1 MLDSTD
7 PARPIPDGPD
17 AACDAAVEPPHEDSM
32 DQHVDRTV
40 VSADGTVIAV
50 SDAGTG
56 PALVVV
62 AGAFDHHGTP
72 FLSGLAAAL
81 RDRYRVV
88 TYDRRGRGASGDT
101 EPWSIDREV
110 EDLAA
115 VVASIGGPVSA
126 LGVCVGAGVVLHGLA
141 GGVPLEA
148 AVLWEPPYRATV
160 DPHAD
165 DVVFADVLDEHVA
178 VGRRAQ
184 AVRAFLAQVLGVA
197 MGQITA
203 LRLKGALWRSLVVD
217 AHVLSRDV
225 RVLNG
230 LAIPERVAAAVG
242 DPVLVAAGGDGPDWV
257 RRAAR
262 AVVEAVPGSQYAEV
276 PGQGHVPEPEAIGHV
291 LDRFTARTT
300 ARS

>member
-1 MLDSTD
+1 
-7 PARPIPDGPD
+7 
-17 AACDAAVEPPHEDSM
+17 M

-50 SDAGTG
+50 SDAGSG

-62 AGAFDHHGTP
+62 GGAFDHHGTP
-72 FLSGLAAAL
+72 FLTGLARAL

-101 EPWSIDREV
+101 LPWSIQREV

-115 VVASIGGPVSA
+115 VVASIEGPVTA
-126 LGVCVGAGVVLHGLA
+126 LGLCVGAGVVLRGLA
-141 GGVPLEA
+141 GGVPLAA
-148 AVLWEPPYRATV
+148 AVLWEPPYRASV

-165 DVVFADVLDEHVA
+165 DVLFADVLDEHIA
-178 VGRRAQ
+178 AGRRAQ
-184 AVRAFLAQVLGVA
+184 AVRAFLAQVLGVP

-203 LRLKGALWRSLVVD
+203 LRLKGALWRSLLTD
-217 AHVLSRDV
+217 AQVLSRDV

-242 DPVLVAAGGDGPDWV
+242 VPVLVAAGGDGLEWM
-257 RRAAR
+257 RQAAR
-262 AVVEAVPGSQYAEV
+262 AVVEAVPGSVYREV
-276 PGQGHVPEPEAIGHV
+276 PGQGHVPDPAVVGQL
-291 LDRFTARTT
+291 LDRFRDRVAAR
-300 ARS
+300 R

>member
-1 MLDSTD
+1 M
-7 PARPIPDGPD
+7 
-17 AACDAAVEPPHEDSM
+17 H
-32 DQHVDRTV
+32 QHVDRTV
-40 VSADGTVIAV
+40 VSADGTAIAV

-56 PALVVV
+56 PTLVVV
-62 AGAFDHHGTP
+62 GGAFDHHGSP
-72 FLSGLAAAL
+72 FLTGLTAGL
-81 RDRYRVV
+81 RDRHRVV

-101 EPWSIDREV
+101 EPWTIGREV

-115 VVASIGGPVSA
+115 VVASIEGPVTA

-141 GGVPLEA
+141 GGVPLDA
-148 AVLWEPPYRATV
+148 AVLWEPPYRASV
-160 DPHAD
+160 DPHVD

-178 VGRRAQ
+178 GGRRAH
-184 AVRAFLAQVLGVA
+184 AVRAFLAHVLGVP

-203 LRLKGALWRSLVVD
+203 LRLKGGLWRSLVVD

-242 DPVLVAAGGDGPDWV
+242 VPVLVAAGGDGLEWM

-262 AVVEAVPGSQYAEV
+262 ALVEAVPGSEYLEV
-276 PGQGHVPEPEAIGHV
+276 PGQGHVPDPEAIGR
-291 LDRFTARTT
+291 LLARLATRTA
-300 ARS
+300 ARR

>member
-1 MLDSTD
+1 
-7 PARPIPDGPD
+7 
-17 AACDAAVEPPHEDSM
+17 M

-40 VSADGTVIAV
+40 VSADGTVLAV

-62 AGAFDHHGTP
+62 GGAFDHHGTP
-72 FLSGLAAAL
+72 FVTGLTAAL
-81 RDRYRVV
+81 QDRYRVI

-101 EPWSIDREV
+101 DPWAIEREV

-115 VVASIGGPVSA
+115 VVADVEGPVTA
-126 LGVCVGAGVVLHGLA
+126 VGLCVGAGVVLHGLA
-141 GGVPLEA
+141 GGVRLDA

-165 DVVFADVLDEHVA
+165 DVVFADVLDEHVIG
-178 VGRRAQ
+178 GRRAQ
-184 AVRAFLAQVLGVA
+184 AVRAFLAHVLGVP

-242 DPVLVAAGGDGPDWV
+242 VPVLVAAGGDGLEWM
-257 RRAAR
+257 RQAAR
-262 AVVEAVPGSQYAEV
+262 AVVEAVPGSEYAEV
-276 PGQGHVPEPEAIGHV
+276 PGQGHVPAPVALGQL
-291 LDRFTARTT
+291 LDRFTARTA
-300 ARS
+300 ARR

>member
-1 MLDSTD
+1 
-7 PARPIPDGPD
+7 
-17 AACDAAVEPPHEDSM
+17 M

-62 AGAFDHHGTP
+62 GGAFDHHGTP
-72 FLSGLAAAL
+72 YLEHLTAGL

-101 EPWSIDREV
+101 LPWAIEREV

-115 VVASIGGPVSA
+115 VVSAIDEPVAA
-126 LGVCVGAGVVLHGLA
+126 LGLCVGAGVVLRGLS
-141 GGVPLEA
+141 GGVPIAA
-148 AVLWEPPYRATV
+148 AVLYEPPYRATV

-165 DVVFADVLDEHVA
+165 DVVFADLLDEHVA
-178 VGRRAQ
+178 AGRRAQ
-184 AVRAFLAQVLGVA
+184 AVRAFLAQVLGVP
-197 MGQITA
+197 MGVITA

-242 DPVLVAAGGDGPDWV
+242 VPVVVGAGTDGLEWMRD
-257 RRAAR
+257 AAR
-262 AVVEAVPGSQYAEV
+262 AVVDAVPGSEYVEL
-276 PGQGHVPEPEAIGHV
+276 PGQGHVPDPEALGTV
-291 LDRFTARTT
+291 LDRFLSPAMM
-300 ARS
+300 AE

>member
-1 MLDSTD
+1 
-7 PARPIPDGPD
+7 
-17 AACDAAVEPPHEDSM
+17 M

-62 AGAFDHHGTP
+62 GGAFDHHGTP
-72 FLSGLAAAL
+72 TVEHLTEAL
-81 RDRYRVV
+81 QDRYRVI
-88 TYDRRGRGASGDT
+88 TYDRRGRGASSDT
-101 EPWSIDREV
+101 TPWTIEREV

-115 VVASIGGPVSA
+115 VVASVDGPVAA
-126 LGVCVGAGVVLHGLA
+126 LGLCVGAGVVLRGLA
-141 GGVPLEA
+141 AGVPFGA

-165 DVVFADVLDEHVA
+165 DVVFADLLDEHVA
-178 VGRRAQ
+178 AGRRAQ
-184 AVRAFLAQVLGVA
+184 AVRAFLAHVLGVP
-197 MGQITA
+197 MGQISA

-242 DPVLVAAGGDGPDWV
+242 VPVLVAAGSDGHEWM
-257 RRAAR
+257 RQAAR
-262 AVVEAVPGSQYAEV
+262 AVVEAVPGSHYVEV
-276 PGQGHVPEPEAIGHV
+276 PGQGHVPDPAAIGAV
-291 LDRFTARTT
+291 LDGFLVRVV
-300 ARS
+300 SPSS

>member
-1 MLDSTD
+1 MQRGRTTFE
-7 PARPIPDGPD
+7 
-17 AACDAAVEPPHEDSM
+17 EPM

-62 AGAFDHHGTP
+62 GGAFDHHGTP
-72 FLSGLAAAL
+72 YLTGLASTL

-101 EPWSIDREV
+101 DPWSIDREV

-115 VVASIGGPVSA
+115 VVASVGGPVSA
-126 LGVCVGAGVVLHGLA
+126 LGLCVGAGVVLHGLA
-141 GGVPLEA
+141 GGVPLDA

-165 DVVFADVLDEHVA
+165 DVVFADLLDEHVA

-184 AVRAFLAQVLGVA
+184 AVRAFLAHVLGVP

-242 DPVLVAAGGDGPDWV
+242 VPVLVGAGGDGLEWM
-257 RRAAR
+257 RQAAR
-262 AVVEAVPGSQYAEV
+262 AVVEAVPGSEYAEV

-291 LDRFTARTT
+291 LDRFL
-300 ARS
+300 ARSAARG

>member
-1 MLDSTD
+1 
-7 PARPIPDGPD
+7 
-17 AACDAAVEPPHEDSM
+17 M

-40 VSADGTVIAV
+40 VSADGTVLAV
-50 SDAGTG
+50 SEAGAG

-62 AGAFDHHGTP
+62 GGAFDHHGTS
-72 FLSGLAAAL
+72 FVTGLTAAL
-81 RDRYRVV
+81 QDRYRVI

-101 EPWSIDREV
+101 EPWAIEREV

-115 VVASIGGPVSA
+115 VVADVEGPVTA
-126 LGVCVGAGVVLHGLA
+126 VGLCVGAGVVLHGLA
-141 GGVPLEA
+141 GGVRLDA

-184 AVRAFLAQVLGVA
+184 AVRAYLAHVLGMP

-203 LRLKGALWRSLVVD
+203 VRLKGALWRSLVVD

-242 DPVLVAAGGDGPDWV
+242 VPVLVAAGGESLEWM
-257 RRAAR
+257 RQAAR
-262 AVVEAVPGSQYAEV
+262 AVVEAVPGSEYTEV
-276 PGQGHVPEPEAIGHV
+276 PGQLHVPTPEGLGQL
-291 LDRFTARTT
+291 LDRSTARTA
-300 ARS
+300 ARR